1 MSNTQKTKGIG
12 RRRDTSR
19 KKLSHDIA
27 SVLDTVGATLAS
39 ARVSSLRPGAA
50 ESLACFVEAWQHEH
64 REPDAAACAQ
74 AVRLL
79 CGLGG
84 LGGLEMEGLQ

>member
-79 CGLGG
+79 CGSGELGG
-84 LGGLEMEGLQ
+84 AGEAPP